1 MTASESLR
9 LAVFDCDGT
18 LVDSQH
24 SIIASMHAAF
34 DVHSYPKP
42 DADTVRMVVGLP
54 LHVAMGRLLP
64 ETGPDV
70 HEQLADSY
78 IDAFHGLRK
87 NGEVAD
93 PLYPGVMEI
102 ISELEADGWVLG
114 IATGKGRRGL
124 LATLETHGLVDR
136 FQTLQ
141 TADSAPG
148 KPAPGMLLNAMRD
161 TGVDPAGTV
170 MIGDT
175 TFDMEMAVAAGTM
188 AVGVSWGYHPQEH
201 LHKAGAHVVIDDFAA
216 LRIEIQS
223 LGGGT

>member
-1 MTASESLR
+1 
-9 LAVFDCDGT
+9 
-18 LVDSQH
+18 
-24 SIIASMHAAF
+24 MHAAF